1 MSVTVC
7 RQVQSG
13 VQAIFGPADAIIS
26 EHIQSIC
33 DALDIP
39 HIQMRVDLE
48 PTIDNAVSYA
58 SFINPEAMVNL
69 SNNRYVYAGKKL
81 HHIIH

>member
-1 MSVTVC
+1 MYHYIEFTVC

-26 EHIQSIC
+26 KHIQSIC

-48 PTIDNAVSYA
+48 PSIEYAVSHA
-58 SFINPEAMVNL
+58 PFFNPETLANS
-69 SNNRYVYAGKKL
+69 SNR
-81 HHIIH
+81 